1 MKQRNFV
8 AKYSQR
14 SGAGKHKEKRMST
27 IDKEDWIYYENYKDE
42 VDWMKTRIAELEEV
56 VENQDHAEIFILAKM
71 IGMRETAI
79 KEKAWGVV
87 GKLDYVIGLHSA
99 TVYVKAKELYEK
111 DKELNA

>member
-27 IDKEDWIYYENYKDE
+27 IDKEDWVYYENYKDE
-42 VDWMKTRIAELEEV
+42 IEWMKTRIAELEEV
-56 VENQDHAEIFILAKM
+56 IENQDHAEVFILAKM

-79 KEKAWGVV
+79 KEQAWGVV
-87 GKLDYVIGLHSA
+87 GKLDYVIGLHWAS
-99 TVYVKAKELYEK
+99 VYVKAKELHEK
-111 DKELNA
+111 DKGLNA